1 MRIAVEVSSTDL
13 AEMALTNE
21 QLQVAVKR
29 QVESGLDVDG
39 DTIYLSNVQVC
50 VLVTSGAGS
59 GQ

>member
-1 MRIAVEVSSTDL
+1 MRIAVEVSSADL

-29 QVESGLDVDG
+29 QVESGSDVDG

-50 VLVTSGAGS
+50 VSVTSGAGS